1 MWSYSLLSNTTDAS
15 GRGHQLLRAH
25 CLIHPV
31 FPPHTPSPPPS
42 PACRYDTRRDLRLPA
57 DAPVIGLVLQR
68 SHLVTGDEGH
78 YSGVVAELEARGARV
93 VPVFAGG
100 LDFSSPVKKFFY
112 DPLGSGK
119 AFVDTVVSLTGFAL
133 VGGPARQDAP
143 KAVEALT
150 KLNVPY
156 LVSLPLVFQTTEEWL
171 DSELGVHPVQVALQ
185 VRALWGRL
193 CLRRKE
199 VWRLAVFS
207 SCTVYCTFAA
217 WPLHISIQA

>member
-1 MWSYSLLSNTTDAS
+1 MTSWY
-15 GRGHQLLRAH
+15 RR
-25 CLIHPV
+25 
-31 FPPHTPSPPPS
+31 
-42 PACRYDTRRDLRLPA
+42 CRYDTRKDLRLPA
-57 DAPVIGLVLQR
+57 DAPVIGLVMQR

-78 YSGVVAELEARGARV
+78 YSGVVAELEARGAKV

-150 KLNVPY
+150 NLNVPY

-185 VRALWGRL
+185 VRLAQDRRGIPVTSYCSVNITWL
-193 CLRRKE
+193 CLHSMLSQQTHHAKCPE
-199 VWRLAVFS
+199 VLMKLS
-207 SCTVYCTFAA
+207 SCSAGC
-217 WPLHISIQA
+217 SS